1 MSTSKQREPFLTH
14 YRTNILSKLREI
26 DLFIKTQPAP
36 YSKESVLKILNMPSS
51 EFDKITSELG
61 IGCITPFSLVLI
73 MKNGSGELCTAFRR
87 QLECGLTDT
96 YSPEQISYIYNID
109 ISIVLKAFSDMGVT
123 ILHKGLLETL
133 FSNIHI

>member
-1 MSTSKQREPFLTH
+1 MSTSKQREPYLTH
-14 YRTNILSKLREI
+14 YRNNIMSKLR
-26 DLFIKTQPAP
+26 
-36 YSKESVLKILNMPSS
+36 

-123 ILHKGLLETL
+123 LLHKGLLETL
-133 FSNIHI
+133 FSNIYI

>member
-1 MSTSKQREPFLTH
+1 MSTSKQREPYLTH

-36 YSKESVLKILNMPSS
+36 YSKERVLKVLDMSSS
-51 EFDKITSELG
+51 EFDKIISELG
-61 IGCITPFSLVLI
+61 IGCI

-133 FSNIHI
+133 FSNIYI